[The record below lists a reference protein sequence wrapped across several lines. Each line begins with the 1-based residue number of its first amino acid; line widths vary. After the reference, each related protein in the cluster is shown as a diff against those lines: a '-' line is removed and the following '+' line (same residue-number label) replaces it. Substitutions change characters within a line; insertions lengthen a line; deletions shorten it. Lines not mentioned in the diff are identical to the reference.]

1 MKAIVCAEFAPP
13 EQLKL
18 VEQPAPKAGPGMVVV
33 DVKACGANFVDALL
47 VQGLY
52 QVKPPL
58 PYFPGNEVSGVV
70 SAVGEGV
77 AHLNVGDAVMG
88 LTMVGGFAEQVV
100 APALTFS
107 KKPEELS
114 FPQAAAFLMNY
125 CTVSYALDDIAHIKE
140 GETVLILGAGGGVGL
155 AALDLAI
162 ARGAKVIAAA
172 ASDEKRALCLEMGA
186 SHAIDYDSEDLKA
199 RVKELGGADIIV
211 DPVGGAYTEQA
222 FRAINPKGRHLIIGF
237 AAGDI
242 PRIPVNLALLKRA
255 AIMGVDWGGYTRANP
270 ANNLPIL
277 ERIAGDVAAKRI
289 SPVVNALYPL
299 AETGKALQ
307 DLLDRKVA
315 GKAVVVI
322 D

>member
-1 MKAIVCAEFAPP
+1 MKAIQCAAFGAP
-13 EQLKL
+13 ETLSL
-18 VEQPAPKAGPGMVVV
+18 VDLPNPTAGPAQVVV

-70 SAVGEGV
+70 LEVGEGV
-77 AHLNVGDAVMG
+77 EHLKAGDEVMG
-88 LTMVGGFAEQVV
+88 LTMVGGFAEQLV
-100 APALTFS
+100 APAMVFS
-107 KKPEELS
+107 KKPEGLS

-125 CTVSYALDDIAHIKE
+125 CTVSYALDDIANIQK

-162 ARGAKVIAAA
+162 GRGARVIAAA
-172 ASDEKRALCLEMGA
+172 ASSEKRALCLEMGA
-186 SHAIDYDSEDLKA
+186 SDAIDYDNEDLKA

-211 DPVGGAYTEQA
+211 DPVGGKYTEQA
-222 FRAINPKGRHLIIGF
+222 FRAIKPKGRHLIIGF

-255 AIMGVDWGGYTRANP
+255 AILGVDWGGYTRANP
-270 ANNLPIL
+270 ADNLPIL
-277 ERIAGDVAAKRI
+277 ARISEDVAAGRI

-299 AETGKALQ
+299 EETGKALR
-307 DLLDRKVA
+307 DLLDRKVT
-315 GKAVVVI
+315 GKAVVVTS
-322 D
+322 